1 MKKVVTTL
9 MCLLVLC
16 IPAHASFLHE
26 LAESAREV
34 QSEVDALYAEKNIT
48 EGNVSFR
55 LAEGWMTDSSGV
67 IEGTDTVYH
76 VFANDGCSIMFYY
89 DEYNLS
95 NPDLADTIILSVTN
109 AIKGSID
116 VVDEQTQEVD
126 IANCKGYATSFI
138 YGTDDDLKIEMIT
151 AFNSGQGIV
160 NIVYNSESLDM
171 PFIDDYVDMVNNITV
186 LE

>member
-1 MKKVVTTL
+1 
-9 MCLLVLC
+9 
-16 IPAHASFLHE
+16 
-26 LAESAREV
+26 
-34 QSEVDALYAEKNIT
+34 
-48 EGNVSFR
+48 
-55 LAEGWMTDSSGV
+55 
-67 IEGTDTVYH
+67 
-76 VFANDGCSIMFYY
+76 MFYY